1 MSWFKLSGED
11 VKRLTLSQAVC
22 YLEAIQ
28 QFMQMEF
35 GFGRIFM
42 NEAFAGVP
50 EGKKATDVPS
60 FWLTDT
66 DTYTEE
72 EWMEDCSWRG
82 DKHPSQADFN
92 E

>member
-1 MSWFKLSGED
+1 MSWFKLSGEE
-11 VKRLTLSQAVC
+11 VKQLTLSQAVC
-22 YLEAIQ
+22 YLESIQ

-42 NEAFAGVP
+42 NEAFAGV
-50 EGKKATDVPS
+50 EKGKKETEVPS
-60 FWLTDT
+60 FWLTEA

-72 EWMEDCSWRG
+72 EWMKDSERRG
-82 DKHPSQADFN
+82 LRHPGQADFN